1 MVTLLPGLFGSK
13 QHLKPKCELCPACVT
28 CQTDRTNESDVG
40 AICYALETQASH
52 EDIRAGTPEV
62 HSSNDLSAEFEAI
75 TLPSL
80 RDLHR
85 KARRMLNDASVAED
99 AVQETCLW
107 AWQNF
112 DRFTPGT
119 NGRAWLFAILMNV
132 VQHEYK
138 RRERWRVSPQSEEIL
153 ENCAAPSGINTEV
166 LTDEGLLRVIE
177 SIPVH
182 YREVLLMADVAELQY
197 HEIAEALQ
205 IPIGTVMSR
214 LFRARARVRS
224 QLMRFSEN
232 RRMTGPV
239 TMYNS
244 WMSSTGRV
252 RDRRCLRAEN
262 YSSSGKPEVRAETLV
277 A

>member
-40 AICYALETQASH
+40 AICYALETQSSHKLETQSSH

-112 DRFTPGT
+112 DRFTPAT
-119 NGRAWLFAILMNV
+119 NCRPCLFAILINFF
-132 VQHEYK
+132 QHNNNPPS
-138 RRERWRVSPQSEEIL
+138 RR
-153 ENCAAPSGINTEV
+153 
-166 LTDEGLLRVIE
+166 
-177 SIPVH
+177 
-182 YREVLLMADVAELQY
+182 
-197 HEIAEALQ
+197 
-205 IPIGTVMSR
+205 
-214 LFRARARVRS
+214 
-224 QLMRFSEN
+224 
-232 RRMTGPV
+232 
-239 TMYNS
+239 
-244 WMSSTGRV
+244 
-252 RDRRCLRAEN
+252 
-262 YSSSGKPEVRAETLV
+262 
-277 A
+277 